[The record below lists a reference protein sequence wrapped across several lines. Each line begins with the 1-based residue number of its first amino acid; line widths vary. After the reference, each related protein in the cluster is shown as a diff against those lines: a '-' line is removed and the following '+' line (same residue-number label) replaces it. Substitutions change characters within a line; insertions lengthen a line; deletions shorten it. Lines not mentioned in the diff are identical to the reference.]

1 MSKTLRILFKI
12 CVTIV
17 LIIIGAVSFPLSV
30 LLEIER
36 QQEQDELEKV
46 VLKDEI

>member
-1 MSKTLRILFKI
+1 MSKVIGILFKI

-17 LIIIGAVSFPLSV
+17 LVVVGAVSFPLST
-30 LLEIER
+30 LLER
-36 QQEQDELEKV
+36 QHEQDELEKV